1 MTDNLWDNL
10 NMWLYGL
17 VAALIG
23 GVTILVR
30 KIFTA
35 EKKVALLELQLSNI
49 KDDVHEMKTDIKS
62 LIRRNVRVDE

>member
-1 MTDNLWDNL
+1 MDNLWDNL

-17 VAALIG
+17 VTALIT
-23 GVTILVR
+23 GVIILVR

-35 EKKVALLELQLSNI
+35 EKKVALLEQQLVNLT
-49 KDDVHEMKTDIKS
+49 DDVREMKDDIKS